1 MYHPNTTWICY
12 EDNDLEFIYMVKE
25 YGQEKVNIAYPVF
38 TFCRT
43 GNKSKGILVKTEQ
56 TNQPQSILVKR

>member
-1 MYHPNTTWICY
+1 
-12 EDNDLEFIYMVKE
+12 MVKE

-43 GNKSKGILVKTEQ
+43 GNKSKGILVKTKQ
-56 TNQPQSILVKR
+56 TNQPQSILVKRWNKID

>member
-1 MYHPNTTWICY
+1 MISNS
-12 EDNDLEFIYMVKE
+12 YMVKE

-56 TNQPQSILVKR
+56 TNQPPEYSCKKIK

>member
-1 MYHPNTTWICY
+1 MRIMISNLIMIS
-12 EDNDLEFIYMVKE
+12 NSYMVKE

-56 TNQPQSILVKR
+56 TNQPPEYSCKKIK